1 MQIFPPHLIVPGNLK
16 NVQFRRPLPG
26 LIKCLVSSQV
36 VHKLSLEFR
45 LCKAVG
51 GGIDISENPCVLL
64 ETIFA
69 RLRAF
74 VQHLFAEKT
83 FKTADNQ
90 YRPGAYYL

>member
-1 MQIFPPHLIVPGNLK
+1 MQIFPPHLIVPENLK

-45 LCKAVG
+45 LCRQLEEAATFQK
-51 GGIDISENPCVLL
+51 IHVLNSIREM

-69 RLRAF
+69 SLRAF

-83 FKTADNQ
+83 IQN
-90 YRPGAYYL
+90 RG

>member
-26 LIKCLVSSQV
+26 LIRCLVSFQV

-45 LCKAVG
+45 LNKAVG
-51 GGIDISENPCVLL
+51 DIDFSENPCMYSNSIR
-64 ETIFA
+64 EMEPIFA

-83 FKTADNQ
+83 I
-90 YRPGAYYL
+90 